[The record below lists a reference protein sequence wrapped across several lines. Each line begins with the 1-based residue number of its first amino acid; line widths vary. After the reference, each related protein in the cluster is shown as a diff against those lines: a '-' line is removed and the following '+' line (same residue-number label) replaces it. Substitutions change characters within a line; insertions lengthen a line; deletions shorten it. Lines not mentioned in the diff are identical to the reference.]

1 MTPLKRIFPFVA
13 FVVGFLVLGF
23 VAVTFL
29 LPQGHGPGG
38 SAIGGAF
45 ALEAPDG
52 HVVTDRDM
60 AGRPYLVFFGYTHC
74 PDVCP
79 ATLSDLTAL
88 YKELGPDGAKV
99 NALFVSVDPERD
111 TQAAMKDYMSSFD
124 PHIIGLAGTPE
135 QTKAIEAAFRVY
147 AKKVPDKD
155 GSYTMDH
162 IAITYLMDKTGR
174 FVGAFNL
181 DRPVKEAAVDLR
193 RYF

>member
-1 MTPLKRIFPFVA
+1 MTPLKRILPFLA
-13 FVVGFLVLGF
+13 FGAGFLALGF
-23 VAVTFL
+23 AAVTYI
-29 LPQGHGPGG
+29 LPHGHAPGG
-38 SAIGGAF
+38 SSIGGAF
-45 ALEAPDG
+45 SLEAPDG
-52 HVVTDRDM
+52 HVVTDKDM

-79 ATLSDLTAL
+79 AALSDLTAL

-111 TQAAMKDYMSSFD
+111 TPTTMKDYMSSFD
-124 PHIIGLAGTPE
+124 PHIIGLSGSLD
-135 QTKAIEAAFRVY
+135 QTKAIETAFRVY

-181 DRPVKEAAVDLR
+181 DRPAKDAAADLR